1 MRTKL
6 LNFLNFTFNIYRSF
20 ADHWCLHMIRLFFCK
35 MKLLEFIN
43 LSAGPHATIIGGVC
57 KLFCGK
63 VQNEFLCLADHIV
76 RKSGGTN
83 GDAYHWRVG
92 THGASPRYCY
102 YIIITLAICN
112 ADHHS
117 RKRVKHIAWFPGL
130 FCHILLLFYVKISR
144 AKNLLRYFS
153 LCEQ

>member
-1 MRTKL
+1 MSWQ
-6 LNFLNFTFNIYRSF
+6 NITG
-20 ADHWCLHMIRLFFCK
+20 RLFFGK
-35 MKLLEFIN
+35 MKLLKFIN

-63 VQNEFLCLADHIV
+63 VQNKFLCLADHIV

-130 FCHILLLFYVKISR
+130 FCHIFAPLLCENFPCKEPSALLFT
-144 AKNLLRYFS
+144 L
-153 LCEQ
+153 